1 MQNEI
6 KNADMPA
13 FPLVIEEEE
22 FNSERRKLV
31 KTQIPFL
38 GLTKRE
44 EIASRIAEGLAGNT
58 LFTGQHDTLESF
70 KERVAI
76 VALEVA
82 DSLLQKLEQQ

>member
-1 MQNEI
+1 
-6 KNADMPA
+6 MPA

-22 FNSERRKLV
+22 LDWEDRVMK
-31 KTQIPFL
+31 KTQIPYM

-44 EIASRIAEGLAGNT
+44 EIASRIAEGLAGNVAFAEKNNT
-58 LFTGQHDTLESF
+58 LDGF
-70 KERVAI
+70 KERVVI